1 MHKRGLGVARGWE
14 RLAQRSAVSV
24 GTKGLFWVKQVRK
37 KVPGRGTL
45 VYNAKAQRWVQFRV
59 LERW

>member
-45 VYNAKAQRWVQFRV
+45 VYNAKAQR
-59 LERW
+59 